1 MYLKITKG
9 CQTVDGEDCV
19 FPFIY
24 KEKTFNECTKE
35 GSMNSNPW
43 CATRVMENRTVI
55 PSNWGD
61 CKDIELCIKSKESD
75 EENEEKGK

>member
-1 MYLKITKG
+1 MTYLKITEV

-24 KEKTFNECTKE
+24 KEKTYNECTKE
-35 GSMNSNPW
+35 GSSNSKPW
-43 CATRVMENRTVI
+43 CATSVMENKTVI

-61 CKDIELCIKSKESD
+61 CKDICIDSKESG
-75 EENEEKGK
+75 EGSEEKGG